1 MRETVHKDDRM
12 ENIQRPTCSK
22 WIAFFIAAVTVQ
34 VADTFGVSAQ
44 NLSDRRIT
52 GKVLSLSSRQPLPG
66 VSIYQKGTSQGT
78 FSDAEGNYSL
88 NISDP
93 ATLVFSSVGFLTQE
107 VQVGSRQVI
116 DISLEEDITALEEV
130 VIIGY
135 GEQKRSNVSGAVSS
149 INVDE
154 IENKTQLRL
163 DQALQGMAA
172 GVTVTRNGGAPGS
185 SPTIHIRGVGSIG
198 NTEPLWI
205 IDGIRMEP
213 GNHFDVDDVASI
225 EILKDA
231 AASAI
236 YGAKAAHGVILVTTK
251 RGKGDTKITFK
262 SSVGKR
268 APLNLPTLLNSADFV
283 KYKKQSRQN
292 AGQNPE
298 PSWDQYEHDTDWID
312 AYYDGSGVLQSYD
325 LSIMKGDEKLN
336 FFMSFGHD
344 DEEGILIDNSYK
356 RYSARIN
363 SDIKLTN
370 WLKLGES
377 VLLSRVKEN
386 PIGNNNESYTGS
398 IPFRSIPIMPVYDEN
413 NPYGGWGRAPVY
425 FQGPNPVATQYQQH
439 ESRIYNRLNGNV
451 YLEATPLK
459 DLLLRATVGFNYSS
473 FLGEKFDE
481 AFDYGAFANPIN
493 MLTYSAANDQ
503 SVIANMVATYT
514 KVLDKNHLKVMAGYE
529 ASSYDPVHF
538 NVSRT
543 MFPIDRSRSFNLGTG
558 PYASTDPFNV
568 NDPGRMLSQ
577 FGRLNYNYDEKY
589 LVEANIRRDASAP
602 KFGPA
607 NLWGIFPSFS
617 AAWRISRE
625 SFFKD
630 IPYITNLKL
639 RASAGKLGSDNIG
652 NYIYLK
658 TYTSQFS
665 TYSFDRDGT
674 NKVSGF
680 YIGKF
685 PNEEVKWE
693 EVNMRNV
700 ALDLA
705 AFESKFTF
713 SIDYYIRDTK
723 DLLYGVPIP
732 ASVGIATHN
741 FDPVNPQINIG
752 TLRNTGL
759 DIELGYK
766 TSVNK
771 FNFNITGNTSFLK
784 NEILS
789 LIGDEYIMG
798 GNGGGQ
804 IGGMT
809 RTQAGMPMSSFYG
822 FVVRRILNTQAEVNA
837 INTWADDGIYQE
849 AGTAPGDLM
858 YWDLSGPEGVP
869 DGEVTAEYDRTF
881 IGNPWPEMTFALN
894 MSADYN
900 GMFDISLQ
908 FQGVQGVDVF
918 NADKAYT
925 RNFFGDNNTTTRIYQ
940 AWTPEKFTAH
950 PRNIAS
956 DPNGNFGRPS
966 SYFVEDG
973 SYLKLRNIQVGFT
986 LPSRNLDRIGLTR
999 LRLYVNANNLL
1010 TFTKYSGLD
1019 PEIAGS
1025 NTSRG
1030 VDYGLYPQVRTVS
1043 AGIEVQF

>member
-1 MRETVHKDDRM
+1 MLVPACII
-12 ENIQRPTCSK
+12 N
-22 WIAFFIAAVTVQ
+22 
-34 VADTFGVSAQ
+34 VSGQDAGTRQ
-44 NLSDRRIT
+44 LS
-52 GKVLSLSSRQPLPG
+52 GKVTSASSGEPLPG
-66 VSIYQKGTSQGT
+66 VTIYQKGTNVGT

-93 ATLVFSSVGFLTQE
+93 ATLVFSSVGFVTQE
-107 VQVGSRQVI
+107 VNAGTSQVI
-116 DISLEEDITALEEV
+116 DVSLQEDVTSLEEV
-130 VIIGY
+130 VVIGY
-135 GEQKRSNVSGAVSS
+135 GEQKRSNLSGAVSS
-149 INVDE
+149 INVEDL
-154 IENKTQLRL
+154 ENKTQFRL

-205 IDGIRMEP
+205 VDGIRMEP

-225 EILKDA
+225 EVLKDA

-251 RGKGDTKITFK
+251 RGKGDTKVTFK

-268 APLNLPTLLNSADFV
+268 TPLNLPTLLNSADFV

-298 PSWDQYEHDTDWID
+298 PSWDNYEHDTDWID

-325 LSIMKGDEKLN
+325 LSIAKGDEKLN

-356 RYSARIN
+356 RYSLRIN
-363 SDIKLTN
+363 SDVKLTD
-370 WLKLGES
+370 WLRLGES
-377 VLLSRVKEN
+377 LLLSRVKEN

-398 IPFRSIPIMPVYDEN
+398 IPFRSIPIMPVYDETN
-413 NPYGGWGRAPVY
+413 RYGGWGRAPVY

-439 ESRIYNRLNGNV
+439 ESRIYNRLNGNL
-451 YLEATPLK
+451 YLEARPLK
-459 DLLLRATVGFNYSS
+459 DLLLRAAVGFNYTS

-493 MLTYSAANDQ
+493 MLTWSAANEQ
-503 SVIANMVATYT
+503 SLIANMVATYT
-514 KVLDKNHLKVMAGYE
+514 KVLGKNDFKIMAGYE
-529 ASSYDPVHF
+529 ASSYEPIHF
-538 NVSRT
+538 NVSKT
-543 MFPIDRSRSFNLGTG
+543 MFPVNHSRSFNLGTG
-558 PYASTDPFNV
+558 PYSSTDPFNV
-568 NDPGRMLSQ
+568 NDPARMLSQ
-577 FGRLNYNYDEKY
+577 FGRVNYNYDEKY
-589 LVEANIRRDASAP
+589 FLEANLRRDASAP

-617 AAWRISRE
+617 VAWKISQE
-625 SFFKD
+625 PFFND
-630 IPYITNLKL
+630 VPHITSLKL

-665 TYSFDRDGT
+665 TYAFDREGS

-693 EVNMRNV
+693 EVNMRNI

-705 AFESKFTF
+705 AFENKFSF
-713 SIDYYIRDTK
+713 SIDYYIKDTE

-759 DIELGYK
+759 DIEAGYK

-771 FNFNITGNTSFLK
+771 FNVIITGNTSFLK
-784 NEILS
+784 NEIRS
-789 LIGDEYIMG
+789 LIADEYIIG

-809 RTQAGMPMSSFYG
+809 RTEAGMPMSSFYG
-822 FVVRRILNTQAEVNA
+822 FVVRRILNTEAEVNA

-881 IGNPWPEMTFALN
+881 IGNPWPEMTYALN
-894 MSADYN
+894 VSADYN
-900 GMFDISLQ
+900 GMFDLSLQ
-908 FQGVQGVDVF
+908 LQGVQGVDVF

-925 RNFFGDNNTTTRIYQ
+925 RNFFGDNNTTTRIYE
-940 AWTPEKFTAH
+940 AWTPEKFTDH

-973 SYLKLRNIQVGFT
+973 SYLKLRNIQIGFT
-986 LPSRNLDRIGLTR
+986 LPSRHVDRVGLSK

-1030 VDYGLYPQVRTVS
+1030 VDYGLYPQVRTIS
-1043 AGIEVQF
+1043 AGLEAQF